1 MGHVEGQFIDKE
13 QKGKMQFRRRV
24 TKKRTMQQKSDV
36 DIYLMKI
43 GIMMEEK
50 YLSRDRKSYSFDI
63 HIYLPP
69 KFFTRSMYVQN
80 ADLP

>member
-13 QKGKMQFRRRV
+13 QKGKMQFKRPV

-50 YLSRDRKSYSFDI
+50 YLSRDRKSYSFGI
-63 HIYLPP
+63 HIYLLP
-69 KFFTRSMYVQN
+69 KFFTRRIYVQN